1 MTEPRWLDD
10 TEQRVWRRLL
20 AVAAALPGALDTDL
34 RAVGLTHPTYVVL
47 AMLSEAPDRTLRMA
61 ELARRASSS
70 PSRLTHT
77 VTRLEQRGLV
87 VRAAV
92 AGDGRGATATLTGTG
107 WDVVVRAAPTHVA
120 TVRRLLFDGLTPAE
134 LSTLDE
140 VGAHVAAQLMAPPP
154 TRRSAAVG

>member
-1 MTEPRWLDD
+1 VTEPRWLDD

-87 VRAAV
+87 RRAAV
-92 AGDGRGATATLTGTG
+92 EDDGRGAAATLTDAG
-107 WDVVVRAAPTHVA
+107 WDVVVSAAPTHVA
-120 TVRRLLFDGLTPAE
+120 TVRRLLFDGLTTAE
-134 LSTLDE
+134 LATLDE
-140 VGAHVAAQLMAPPP
+140 VGARVATQLAGPP
-154 TRRSAAVG
+154 RAD

>member
-1 MTEPRWLDD
+1 MGEHRWLDD

-47 AMLSEAPDRTLRMA
+47 AMLSEAPGRTLRMA

-87 VRAAV
+87 RRAAV
-92 AGDGRGATATLTGTG
+92 QGDGRGAAATLTNAG
-107 WDVVVRAAPTHVA
+107 WDVVVSAAPTHVA

-134 LSTLDE
+134 LAALDE
-140 VGAHVAAQLMAPPP
+140 VGARVATRLAGQPP
-154 TRRSAAVG
+154 AD